1 MLSHDTFFTFN
12 KYRSKFKFLGGFFMT
27 KGKFGIVLPAIAVLT
42 FVCAFFG
49 FIEALLL
56 LLGYVL
62 IVEANSW
69 LTKQTLQALF
79 LAISVAIAE
88 IITKWIF
95 GGMITLFNLIRAFG
109 LINPLANIQTFI
121 LAVIS
126 VFALALCVLAFI
138 KVIKEQ
144 DANLPIFGD
153 LADKSLGLFT
163 PKPVKTPPVNNL
175 WQNYNQPPAPTE
187 TNGGEFVQ
195 PPIQPPVEEFVQP
208 SVQPPMQPP
217 VVEPLI
223 VPVVQSYSQQPIP
236 PIADAPVKSTPAQWT
251 CACGRV
257 NNSKFCAAC
266 GGKNPNI

>member
-1 MLSHDTFFTFN
+1 
-12 KYRSKFKFLGGFFMT
+12 MT
-27 KGKFGIVLPAIAVLT
+27 KGKFGIVLPAIAVLA

-121 LAVIS
+121 LVVIS
-126 VFALALCVLAFI
+126 VFTLVLCVLAFI

-153 LADKSLGLFT
+153 LADKALGLFT
-163 PKPVKTPPVNNL
+163 PKPVKTPPVNTQ
-175 WQNYNQPPAPTE
+175 WQAYSQPTAHTE
-187 TNGGEFVQ
+187 NNSSSF
-195 PPIQPPVEEFVQP
+195 
-208 SVQPPMQPP
+208 VQPPMQPP

-257 NNSKFCAAC
+257 NSGKFCAAC

>member
-1 MLSHDTFFTFN
+1 
-12 KYRSKFKFLGGFFMT
+12 MT
-27 KGKFGIVLPAIAVLT
+27 KGKFGIVLPAIAVLA

-79 LAISVAIAE
+79 LAISVAIAGT
-88 IITKWIF
+88 ITKWIF
-95 GGMITLFNLIRAFG
+95 GGMMTFFNMIR
-109 LINPLANIQTFI
+109 LDRVINPLGIIQFFI
-121 LAVIS
+121 LAAIS
-126 VFALALCVLAFI
+126 VFALVLCVLAFL
-138 KVIKEQ
+138 KVIKEK
-144 DANLPIFGD
+144 DANLPIYGS
-153 LADKSLGLFT
+153 LADKALGLFT
-163 PKPVKTPPVNNL
+163 PKPVKTPPVNTQ
-175 WQNYNQPPAPTE
+175 WQAYSQPTAHTE
-187 TNGGEFVQ
+187 NNSSSFVQ
-195 PPIQPPVEEFVQP
+195 PPIQPPVQEFVQP

-217 VVEPLI
+217 IVEPLI